1 MTSELLTDLSWLPR
15 AGADFR
21 ARVKALS
28 AAPESDV
35 GRDLRY
41 LASHALNGNQL
52 TDLARAIGKLRE
64 SGADLKPLAPLR
76 LGIVSNATTG
86 LLAPALIGSAA
97 RHGFAL
103 DCVETEFNQGLQ
115 AALDPR
121 SVLNAAK
128 PDVVLLAVNWRG
140 LPLQATLGDAAE
152 AEQAIAQSIGY
163 LTAIADAIGTRS
175 RATVIFETVAR
186 PPEALFGS
194 YDLRVPGT
202 ARHLIDGF
210 NRALA
215 ERVRGTP
222 HLLLDVAA
230 LAENVGLAD
239 WHDSTL
245 WYAAKLAFSQR
256 MLPLYT
262 DHIARLLASLRGKS
276 RRCLVLD
283 LDNTLWGGVIGDDG
297 IEGIVIGE
305 GSAVGEAHL
314 ETQRVALKLRER
326 GIVLAVS
333 SKNVD
338 AIARRAFR
346 EHPDM
351 LIKEDHVAVF
361 QINWQDKAS
370 NIKAIADNLSLGLES
385 MVLLDDN
392 PVEREQVR
400 QALPDV
406 AVPELPADPSLHA
419 RCLLASGY
427 FEAVAFSSEDRVRA
441 DYYQANAVR
450 SVLIQN
456 SGDLDGFHRSLE
468 MTITF
473 APFDIVG
480 RERIAQ
486 LIAKSNQ
493 FNLTTRRYSA
503 ADIAALEDAAGV
515 FTLQVRLSDKFGD
528 NGMICVAICRADGDA
543 WEIDTWLM
551 SCRVLGRR
559 VEEAVLH
566 EIARHARQS
575 GATALRGRYIPTA
588 RNALVRDH
596 YAKLGFRRTEETTDG
611 GSVWTLDLAEL
622 QPVDLPMQVVRREGA
637 PAVPKSMAT
646 A

>member
-1 MTSELLTDLSWLPR
+1 MTAQLLTDLAWLPR
-15 AGADFR
+15 PPADFR
-21 ARVKALS
+21 ARAKALI
-28 AAPESDV
+28 AAPAGSI
-35 GRDLRY
+35 GHDLRY
-41 LASHALNGNQL
+41 LATHALNGNQL
-52 TDLARAIGKLRE
+52 TDLARAIARLRDA
-64 SGADLKPLAPLR
+64 GVDLKPLAPLR

-86 LLAPALIGSAA
+86 LLAPALVGSAA

-115 AALDPR
+115 AALDPQ
-121 SVLNAAK
+121 STLNTAK
-128 PDVVLLAVNWRG
+128 PDVVLLAVTWRG
-140 LPLQATLGDAAE
+140 LPLQAALGDAA
-152 AEQAIAQSIGY
+152 AAAQAIAQSIGY
-163 LTAIADAIGTRS
+163 LMAIADAIGAHS
-175 RATVIFETVAR
+175 GATVIFETLAR

-202 ARHLIDGF
+202 ARHLVDGF

-215 ERVRGTP
+215 ERLCGTP
-222 HLLLDVAA
+222 HLLFDVAA

-245 WYAAKLAFSQR
+245 WYAAKLAFSLR
-256 MLPLYT
+256 MLPLYA
-262 DHIARLLASLRGKS
+262 DHVARLLASLRGKG

-283 LDNTLWGGVIGDDG
+283 LDNTLWSGVIGDDG
-297 IEGIVIGE
+297 LEGIVIGE

-333 SKNVD
+333 SKNDD
-338 AIARRAFR
+338 AIARRALR

-351 LIKEDHVAVF
+351 LVKEDHVAVF

-370 NIKAIADNLSLGLES
+370 NIEAIAGNLALGLES
-385 MVLLDDN
+385 IVLLDDN

-400 QALPDV
+400 QALPEV
-406 AVPELPADPSLHA
+406 AVPELPADPALHA
-419 RCLLASGY
+419 RCLMASGY
-427 FEAVAFSSEDRVRA
+427 FEAVAFSDEDRVRA
-441 DYYQANAVR
+441 DYYQANAAR
-450 SVLIQN
+450 SVLIQQ
-456 SGDLDGFHRSLE
+456 SGDLDAFHRSLD

-473 APFDIVG
+473 APFDAIG

-486 LIAKSNQ
+486 LIVKSNQ
-493 FNLTTRRYSA
+493 FNLTTRRYTA
-503 ADIAALEDAAGV
+503 TGVAALEGAPGV

-528 NGMICVAICRADGDA
+528 NGMICVVVCRADGEA

-566 EIARHARQS
+566 EIARHARQA
-575 GATALRGRYIPTA
+575 GATMLRGRYIPTA

-596 YAKLGFRRTEETTDG
+596 YAKLGFQRVEESADG
-611 GSVWTLDLAEL
+611 GSVWTLDLADL
-622 QPVDLPMQVVRREGA
+622 QPVDLPMQVVRRAGA
-637 PAVPKSMAT
+637 SASSTSMAT